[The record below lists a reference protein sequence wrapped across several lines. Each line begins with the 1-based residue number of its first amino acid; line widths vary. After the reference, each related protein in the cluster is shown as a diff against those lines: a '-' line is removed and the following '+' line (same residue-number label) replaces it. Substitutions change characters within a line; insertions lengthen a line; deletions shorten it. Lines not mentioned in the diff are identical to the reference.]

1 MRIVVT
7 GATGFVG
14 RAFVRQA
21 VAGGHAVGAL
31 VRPGSAAALPAH
43 PALTVTVGT
52 LAAPPW
58 KDLTRFEP
66 DVCVHAAWITDAGVY
81 LESPE
86 NVRYV
91 DESRA
96 FVMGLLERGV
106 GHVVALGTC
115 AEYRPSAQP
124 LNEARSPLEP
134 RSPYGRA
141 KHALRLALSEH
152 ARVAGARL
160 AWARIFQPYGAG
172 EPAAR
177 LCSTVVRRLIVGE
190 RLTLDTPSA
199 VRDWIHVDD
208 VAAALLCLVE
218 ERVDTVVNVGSG
230 VGRTVEDVAL
240 TIAELLG
247 RRDLVAIAAAAADA
261 FGPLVADPA
270 RLRGLGWKPRV
281 ELAVGLATLIEELR

>member
-7 GATGFVG
+7 GATGFIG

-21 VAGGHAVGAL
+21 VAAGHVVGAL
-31 VRPGSAAALPAH
+31 VRPHSMAAIPPHAALTIAI
-43 PALTVTVGT
+43 GT
-52 LAAPPW
+52 LATPPW
-58 KDLTRFEP
+58 KDLVRFAP
-66 DVCVHAAWITDAGVY
+66 DVCVHAAWITEAGVY
-81 LESPE
+81 RESAE
-86 NVRYV
+86 NERYA
-91 DESRA
+91 DESLA

-124 LNEARSPLEP
+124 LDEARSPLEP

-141 KHALRLALSEH
+141 KHALRLALGERTRD
-152 ARVAGARL
+152 AAARL

-177 LCSTVVRRLIVGE
+177 LCSMVARRLAAGE
-190 RLTLDTPSA
+190 RVMLDTPHA
-199 VRDWIHVDD
+199 VRDWIHIDD

-218 ERVDTVVNVGSG
+218 GRVDAVVNVGSG
-230 VGRTVEDVAL
+230 VGRSVEDVAL

-247 RRDLVAIAAAAADA
+247 RRDLVTSGPETADM
-261 FGPLVADPA
+261 FGPLVADPG

-281 ELAVGLATLIEELR
+281 ELPSGLAALIAGLR

>member
-1 MRIVVT
+1 L
-7 GATGFVG
+7 
-14 RAFVRQA
+14 
-21 VAGGHAVGAL
+21 AGGHAVGAL
-31 VRPGSAAALPAH
+31 ARSGSAAALPAH
-43 PALTVTVGT
+43 PALTVTLGT
-52 LAAPPW
+52 LATPPW
-58 KDLTRFEP
+58 KDLARFAP
-66 DVCVHAAWITDAGVY
+66 DACVHAAWITDPGVY

-86 NVRYV
+86 NDRYV
-91 DESRA
+91 DESLA
-96 FVMGLLERGV
+96 FVMGLFERGV

-141 KHALRLALSEH
+141 KNAIRLALSEQ

-177 LCSTVVRRLIVGE
+177 LCSTVARRLAGGE
-190 RLTLDTPSA
+190 RVALDTPNA

-218 ERVDTVVNVGSG
+218 GRVDTVVNVGSG
-230 VGRTVEDVAL
+230 VGRSVEDVAL
-240 TIAELLG
+240 IIAELLG
-247 RRDLVAIAAAAADA
+247 RRDLVAAGAAAADA

-281 ELAVGLATLIEELR
+281 ELPAGLATLIEGLR

>member
-14 RAFVRQA
+14 RAFIRQA

-31 VRPGSAAALPAH
+31 ARPGSAPALPAH

-52 LAAPPW
+52 LATPPW
-58 KDLTRFEP
+58 KDLTRFAP
-66 DVCVHAAWITDAGVY
+66 DVCVHAAWITDAGIY
-81 LESPE
+81 LQSPE
-86 NVRYV
+86 NDRYV
-91 DESRA
+91 DESLA
-96 FVMGLLERGV
+96 FVMGLFERGV

-124 LNEARSPLEP
+124 LDEARSPLEP

-141 KHALRLALSEH
+141 KHALGMALSER

-160 AWARIFQPYGAG
+160 AWARIFQPYGVG

-177 LCSTVVRRLIVGE
+177 LCSTVARRLAGGE
-190 RLTLDTPSA
+190 RVTLDTPNA

-218 ERVDTVVNVGSG
+218 GRVDTVVNVGSG

-247 RRDLVAIAAAAADA
+247 RRDLVAAGAVAADA

-281 ELAVGLATLIEELR
+281 ELAAGLATLIEGLR